1 MKPTVWKKALA
12 VLGGLALLCIGLWW
26 GGHPSDMPSFLRSAF
41 VSNPH
46 DVVIDEALSDIQGD
60 FFRRVGR
67 GGLINGA
74 IRGAVA
80 SLGDPYAQ
88 YQTPNDYSAFN
99 NPPAHPFAGVG
110 LTVNAVHGGLR
121 VQEVIPGSPADRAG
135 MDPADM
141 IVAVDGRS
149 LAAVSSQRALTLIR
163 GRAGTKVTLT
173 VRRASRLL
181 TFTLTRRLIS
191 TPLVAAAID
200 PYHGVRIGVI
210 VLPTFDVPGIHG
222 DVAQNLELL
231 LHQGVKAIVLDL
243 RDNGGGLVTEAQL
256 VVSMFLR
263 HGVIVTTRGR
273 NQPRETIR
281 ATGDPIA
288 PKIPLAVL
296 VNANTASAAEIA
308 TGALQDH
315 RRAVIIGTRTYGK
328 GVFQEI
334 RPLSNGGAIVVTV
347 GQYYLPNGTNLGAGG
362 LRRGPGIKPD
372 IIVSAGS
379 NHAADTQ
386 LQAALKALA
395 AKAH

>member
-1 MKPTVWKKALA
+1 MKPTAWKKALA
-12 VLGGLALLCIGLWW
+12 LLGGLALLCIGLWW
-26 GGHPSDMPSFLRSAF
+26 GGHPGDMPSFLRSAF
-41 VSNPH
+41 VSNPR
-46 DVVIDEALSDIQGD
+46 DVAIDEALSDIQRD
-60 FFRRVGR
+60 FFRPLGR
-67 GGLINGA
+67 TGLIDGA

-80 SLGDPYAQ
+80 SLADPYAQ
-88 YQTPNDYSAFN
+88 YQTPKDYNNFT

-110 LTVNAVHGGLR
+110 ITVNAVHGGLR

-135 MDPADM
+135 MAPADM
-141 IVAVDGRS
+141 ITAVDGGS
-149 LAAVSSQRALTLIR
+149 LATVSSQRALTLIR

-173 VRRASRLL
+173 VRRRARRL

-191 TPLVAAAID
+191 TPLVSAAVV
-200 PYHGVRIGVI
+200 PYHGVRVGVI

-222 DVAQNLELL
+222 DVAQNVELL
-231 LHQGVKAIVLDL
+231 RHQGAKGVVLDL

-263 HGVIVTTRGR
+263 RGVIVTTRGR
-273 NQPRETIR
+273 NQPTETIR

-296 VNANTASAAEIA
+296 VNGNTASAAEIA

-315 RRAVIIGTRTYGK
+315 HRAVIVGTRTYGK

-334 RPLSNGGAIVVTV
+334 QPLSNGGAVIVTV

-372 IIVSAGS
+372 VIVAAGS
-379 NHAADTQ
+379 SNTRDPQ
-386 LQAALKALA
+386 LQAALKAVA
-395 AKAH
+395 ARAH